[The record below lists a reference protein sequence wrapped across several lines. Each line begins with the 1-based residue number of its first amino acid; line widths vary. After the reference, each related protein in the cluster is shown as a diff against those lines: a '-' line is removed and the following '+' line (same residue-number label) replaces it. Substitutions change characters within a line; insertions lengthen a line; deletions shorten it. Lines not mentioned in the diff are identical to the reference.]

1 MIMTMMTMLQIKSK
15 THYKDVWQDRFCYC
29 CCPQLKT
36 LVNVLLLTSTSNIL
50 LVNDRKSNCC
60 FSHIPDPPWC
70 WAACRFPFLV
80 LHLIFTWHSVHLT
93 SSASTG
99 GCWNVLLYI
108 QHACGDLSLGAERVK
123 SVRAGTRA
131 EAPPGETPH
140 HWTLTSSWNT
150 DEFQSRFSFFSRLKH
165 NLLLTESS
173 TL

>member
-1 MIMTMMTMLQIKSK
+1 MMIMTMMIMLQIKSK
-15 THYKDVWQDRFCYC
+15 THYKDVWQDRLCYC

-36 LVNVLLLTSTSNIL
+36 LVNV
-50 LVNDRKSNCC
+50 
-60 FSHIPDPPWC
+60 FSHIPNLPWC

-93 SSASTG
+93 SSAATG

-108 QHACGDLSLGAERVK
+108 QHACGDLSLGAERFK
-123 SVRAGTRA
+123 SLKAGMRA
-131 EAPPGETPH
+131 EAPPSETLH
-140 HWTLTSSWNT
+140 RWTLTSAWNT
-150 DEFQSRFSFFSRLKH
+150 DEFQIHVSFFSGLKH